1 MLILPPRYNPVVYCE
16 MIKRSFIKV
25 LNVNLIVGAKI
36 IIVNGFYK
44 AVDIVS

>member
-1 MLILPPRYNPVVYCE
+1 
-16 MIKRSFIKV
+16 V